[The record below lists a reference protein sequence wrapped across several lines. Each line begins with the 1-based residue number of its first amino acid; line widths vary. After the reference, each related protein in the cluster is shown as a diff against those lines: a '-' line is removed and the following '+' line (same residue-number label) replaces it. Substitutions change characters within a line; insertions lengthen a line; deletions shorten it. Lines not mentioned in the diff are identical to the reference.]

1 MLADDRFSR
10 HSKNRSRAYFIFRLV
25 ALVYVCINRA
35 CAFFFLGY
43 THNTRLHAMRRPCS
57 SSLLLLLTRKR
68 TSNWVSIRNIIKRQ
82 KAKFW
87 STKRNSDQTQNTMHR
102 RSCGRKK
109 KTLWLHCCS
118 TAVALFFFSSN
129 RTALVLFPPRPQWP
143 SSVVAVS
150 PSSVVAAWQGT
161 YGVRPNTPGWLN

>member
-1 MLADDRFSR
+1 VCVFFWVIHTTQGCTRCDDRALLRYYYYSPG
-10 HSKNRSRAYFIFRLV
+10 NGLRSD
-25 ALVYVCINRA
+25 
-35 CAFFFLGY
+35 
-43 THNTRLHAMRRPCS
+43 
-57 SSLLLLLTRKR
+57 
-68 TSNWVSIRNIIKRQ
+68 SNWVSIRNIIKIQ

-129 RTALVLFPPRPQWP
+129 RTALVLFPPSGRRLLWRCRRLLL
-143 SSVVAVS
+143 
-150 PSSVVAAWQGT
+150 WRRGR
-161 YGVRPNTPGWLN
+161 VRTACDRTRLVLAELKLMMQSITRFVIDLI